1 MSKNFR
7 SLGRGRMPSGL
18 AVSGKGKR
26 SAAEIAVGVGAG
38 VVVGGGAL
46 YAYDRYTSKDDE
58 EPTKATVASDVEQFE
73 ANEEALDT
81 EKENLKNMRKSLNRK
96 ERAVNAAEENA
107 RKPGNKK

>member
-18 AVSGKGKR
+18 AVSGKGSR

-46 YAYDRYTSKDDE
+46 YAYDRYTNKDE
-58 EPTKATVASDVEQFE
+58 EAEKPASFVSEVEEYERNDQAIE
-73 ANEEALDT
+73 
-81 EKENLKNMRKSLNRK
+81 EKEKELKELRKGLDRSA
-96 ERAVNAAEENA
+96 RAVEHAKTKT
-107 RKPGNKK
+107 RKPETK